1 MSIYEIR
8 VRGRLDVHWAAW
20 FEGMTLVHDG
30 DTTVLRGPLVDE
42 AALHGVLSKVAELNL
57 HLLSVNDVEIGEVTS
72 SPSPTIGRT
81 SPPFEAPPGPPSANM
96 GTSKKHGRTQ
106 RKHHRK
112 LPPS

>member
-20 FEGMTLVHDG
+20 FEGMTLAHDG

-57 HLLSVNDVEIGEVTS
+57 HLLSVNAIEMGEAIS
-72 SPSPTIGRT
+72 SPSAAPGRT
-81 SPPFEAPPGPPSANM
+81 SPSFGDPPGLPSANKA
-96 GTSKKHGRTQ
+96 TAKKYGSTH

-112 LPPS
+112 LPPT